1 LSSTSKTK
9 TLFLFTNDSVKKR
22 AWMPDGLGYVQSWTD
37 DKMERCFQLMETEN
51 RALLDEWMAQWSD
64 LIDFEVHVVVS
75 SSEAAQRS
83 GA

>member
-1 LSSTSKTK
+1 
-9 TLFLFTNDSVKKR
+9 
-22 AWMPDGLGYVQSWTD
+22 MPDGLGYVQSWTD